1 MPPPAQPHCADEEYV
16 LLTSEAL
23 LAGTLALMT
32 GCAQGGADA
41 GMRELMAGKVVSNL
55 SRLSEHP
62 DLSAPMQ
69 RMLGQLITRW
79 VQPVPREAAATWL
92 AAPQS
97 LQ

>member
-1 MPPPAQPHCADEEYV
+1 MPSPAQTDCTDEEYV
-16 LLTSEAL
+16 LPTAEAL

-69 RMLGQLITRW
+69 RMLGRLITRW
-79 VQPVPREAAATWL
+79 VQPVPREVAATWV

>member
-16 LLTSEAL
+16 LPTSEAL

-55 SRLSEHP
+55 ARLSEHP

-79 VQPVPREAAATWL
+79 VQPVPPEAAATWL
-92 AAPQS
+92 AAPHTVQ
-97 LQ
+97 